1 MLPSRDAGTQ
11 RDQVAR
17 HGAVKVSSGNGGIH
31 HSIEALGHLVLGLR
45 GDIRRLVEGMEMVE
59 DRLELIFRHPR
70 RQEHFLKVT
79 MRHIEIL
86 PVIVRF
92 RNDFKHCEES
102 VIRTR

>member
-1 MLPSRDAGTQ
+1 MLPGRDAGPQ

-17 HGAVKVSSGNGGIH
+17 HGAVEVTSGDSRIH
-31 HSIEALGHLVLGLR
+31 HGIEGLDPLVLSLR

-70 RQEHFLKVT
+70 RQEHPLKVT

-86 PVIVRF
+86 PITVRF
-92 RNDFKHCEES
+92 RNDSEHCEAS
-102 VIRTR
+102 LIRTS